1 MIAFILAGLVL
12 GGIYAISAA
21 SIVVT
26 YVSAGVLNF
35 AFGAIAFFIA
45 RLYYYLVAQL
55 GWPVFASA
63 IVAIAIAGPLL
74 GIVLYFA
81 LFRFLAQAQAIT
93 KVVATIGLSVAIP
106 AATELIFGDHPI
118 LTSPG
123 LAPPPEHVFHVG
135 GVAITL
141 DQIIAYCCV
150 VAVLAIGTWVL
161 RRTQVGLLVRATV
174 DSKAMTSLSGIS
186 PARIAVGVWA
196 AGTFLAGLAGV
207 LAAPVLNVSSV
218 SNYTVIT
225 ASAFAAVVAAK
236 LRSLPVAVG
245 IGLLMGVLGSVLQ
258 WALPSV
264 SSLVTGDIIAAIPF
278 VMVVIFLLY
287 YTWRKTVTEETL
299 GGILDKAVSVRGI
312 LPQAEAA
319 RSAGASEASR
329 ASGASGV
336 VERLGGYAAKTLA
349 LGPRNPFVVI
359 TAVLPLVLSGFWL
372 GPVAEGLAIAIVF
385 LSFTL
390 LTGEGGMISLCQI
403 SFAGV
408 GGLTAAQM
416 NATYHLPVL
425 LGVLV
430 GALLAGACGLVVGL
444 LTARMGNLYAAL
456 ATLTLAL
463 LLSAIVFQLNVF
475 LQYGA
480 GVTVS
485 RPSFAESN
493 VSLTYLTLAV
503 FVAISL
509 FIAAIRR
516 STSGLA
522 LSAIRATETG
532 ARSAG
537 VSVVRLKVGLWTLA
551 AAIAGTGGGMYV
563 IYNGVALPQSFDAII
578 GLTWFAVVIT
588 NGRRSNNAAL
598 AAGLCFTLIPQLF
611 TTYLPTSLGQ
621 VPTLLFGAGAVLL
634 ARNPDGI
641 ITMNGR
647 QITALARRLSGS
659 GRHTGGGQPLPA
671 GHAAGRVPASAA
683 AASAASAPAASAAS
697 AASAAAAPAASAA
710 PAAPAA
716 PAAKLEDAQ

>member
-45 RLYYYLVAQL
+45 RLYYYLVAQH
-55 GWPVFASA
+55 GWPVYAAA
-63 IVAIAIAGPLL
+63 IVAIAITGPLL
-74 GIVLYFA
+74 GVALYFA

-106 AATELIFGDHPI
+106 AATELIFGNQAI

-123 LAPPPEHVFHVG
+123 LAPQPVRVFHVG
-135 GVAITL
+135 GVAVTL
-141 DQIIAYCCV
+141 DQLITYCCV
-150 VAVLAIGTWVL
+150 AAVLAIGTYVL
-161 RRTQVGLLVRATV
+161 RRTHVGLMVRATV

-196 AGTFLAGLAGV
+196 VGTFLAGLAGV

-218 SNYTVIT
+218 SNYTVVT

-236 LRSLPVAVG
+236 LRSLPVAVAV
-245 IGLLMGVLGSVLQ
+245 GLIMGVVGSLLQ
-258 WALPSV
+258 WSLPSV
-264 SSLVTGDIIAAIPF
+264 SSQVTGDIIAGIPF
-278 VMVVIFLLY
+278 AMVVIFLLY
-287 YTWRKTVTEETL
+287 YTWRKAVADESL
-299 GGILDKAVSVRGI
+299 GGTLDRAISVRSITSWAPAG
-312 LPQAEAA
+312 PSAG
-319 RSAGASEASR
+319 RSAERGLRGLTAR
-329 ASGASGV
+329 ALS
-336 VERLGGYAAKTLA
+336 LA
-349 LGPRNPFVVI
+349 QQNPFVI
-359 TAVLPLVLSGFWL
+359 IAAILPLVLSAYWIGS
-372 GPVAEGLAIAIVF
+372 VAEGVAIAIIL

-403 SFAGV
+403 SFAGI
-408 GGLTAAQM
+408 GGLTAAQV
-416 NATYHLPVL
+416 NSTYHLPVL
-425 LGVLV
+425 LGVAV
-430 GALLAGACGLVVGL
+430 GGLLAGACGLIVGL
-444 LTARMGNLYAAL
+444 LAVRMGNLYAAL
-456 ATLTLAL
+456 ATLTFGL
-463 LLSAIVFQLNVF
+463 LLSSIVFQLNVF

-485 RPSFAESN
+485 RPSFAQSN
-493 VSLTYLTLAV
+493 TALTYFTLAI
-503 FVAISL
+503 FVVISL

-522 LSAIRATETG
+522 LSAIRTSETG

-537 VSVVRLKVGLWTLA
+537 ISVVRMKTAIWALA
-551 AAIAGTGGGMYV
+551 AGIAGIGGGMYV
-563 IYNGVALPQSFDAII
+563 IYTGAALPQSFDTII

-598 AAGLCFTLIPQLF
+598 ASGLMIVLIPQIF
-611 TTYLPTSLGQ
+611 ATYLPAALGPL
-621 VPTLLFGAGAVLL
+621 PTLLFGVGAVLL

-647 QITALARRLSGS
+647 QLAALGRRL
-659 GRHTGGGQPLPA
+659 TGGGKQGRESQAQA
-671 GHAAGRVPASAA
+671 GEIASKV
-683 AASAASAPAASAAS
+683 APE
-697 AASAAAAPAASAA
+697 
-710 PAAPAA
+710 
-716 PAAKLEDAQ
+716 LEDVQ

>member
-63 IVAIAIAGPLL
+63 IVAIVIAGPLL

-106 AATELIFGDHPI
+106 AATELIFGDQPI

-123 LAPPPEHVFHVG
+123 LAPLPEHVFHVG

-141 DQIIAYCCV
+141 DQVIAYGCV
-150 VAVLAIGTWVL
+150 VAVLAAGTWVL

-174 DSKAMTSLSGIS
+174 DSKAMASISGIS

-245 IGLLMGVLGSVLQ
+245 IGLLMGVVGSVLQ

-278 VMVVIFLLY
+278 AMVVIFLLY
-287 YTWRKTVTEETL
+287 YTWRRAVTEETL
-299 GGILDKAVSVRGI
+299 GGILDKAVAVRGI
-312 LPQAEAA
+312 LPQAEAWRSA
-319 RSAGASEASR
+319 RSATASR
-329 ASGASGV
+329 E
-336 VERLGGYAAKTLA
+336 ERLRGYAARAMA

-359 TAVLPLVLSGFWL
+359 TAILPLVLSGFWL
-372 GPVAEGLAIAIVF
+372 GPVAEGAAIGIVF

-425 LGVLV
+425 LGVLI
-430 GALLAGACGLVVGL
+430 GAVLAGACGLVVGL

-463 LLSAIVFQLNVF
+463 LLSSIVFQLNVF

-509 FIAAIRR
+509 LIAAIRR

-551 AAIAGTGGGMYV
+551 AAIAGIGGGMYV

-598 AAGLCFTLIPQLF
+598 AAGLFYTLIPQLF

-647 QITALARRLSGS
+647 QITALARRLTGN
-659 GRHTGGGQPLPA
+659 GRRTGGGRPLPA
-671 GHAAGRVPASAA
+671 GPGDPAGTGDPGGTAPGRVPA
-683 AASAASAPAASAAS
+683 PAV
-697 AASAAAAPAASAA
+697 
-710 PAAPAA
+710 
-716 PAAKLEDAQ
+716 AAKLEDVQ

>member
-12 GGIYAISAA
+12 GGVYAISAA

-45 RLYYYLVAQL
+45 RLYYYLVVQL
-55 GWPVFASA
+55 GWPEFASA
-63 IVAIAIAGPLL
+63 IVAIVIVGPLL
-74 GIVLYFA
+74 GIALYFA

-106 AATELIFGDHPI
+106 AATELIFGEQPI

-123 LAPPPEHVFHVG
+123 LAPQPERVFHVG

-141 DQIIAYCCV
+141 DQVIAYCCV
-150 VAVLAIGTWVL
+150 AAVLAAGTYVL
-161 RRTQVGLLVRATV
+161 RRTQVGLVVRATV
-174 DSKAMTSLSGIS
+174 DSKAMTSLTGIS
-186 PARIAVGVWA
+186 PARVAVGVWA

-207 LAAPVLNVSSV
+207 LAAPILNVSSV
-218 SNYTVIT
+218 SNYTVVT

-236 LRSLPVAVG
+236 LRSLPIAVVVGLIMG
-245 IGLLMGVLGSVLQ
+245 IVGSLLQ

-264 SSLVTGDIIAAIPF
+264 SSLVTGDIISAIPF

-287 YTWRKTVTEETL
+287 YTWRRSITEESL
-299 GGILDKAVSVRGI
+299 GGILDKAISVRGG
-312 LPQAEAA
+312 AA
-319 RSAGASEASR
+319 PELSDVPPAGRLRGQLTR
-329 ASGASGV
+329 AV
-336 VERLGGYAAKTLA
+336 LLV
-349 LGPRNPFVVI
+349 PRNPFVVI
-359 TAVLPLVLSGFWL
+359 AAIVPLVLSGYWL
-372 GPVAEGLAIAIVF
+372 GPVTEGVAIGIIF

-390 LTGEGGMISLCQI
+390 LTGEGGIISLCQI

-408 GGLTAAQM
+408 GGLAAAQV
-416 NATYHLPVL
+416 NSTYHLPVL
-425 LGVLV
+425 LGVLI
-430 GALLAGACGLVVGL
+430 GAVLAGVGGLIVGL

-463 LLSAIVFQLNVF
+463 LMSSIVFQFNTF
-475 LQYGA
+475 MQYGA
-480 GVTVS
+480 GVTVL
-485 RPSFAESN
+485 RPSFAQSGT
-493 VSLTYLTLAV
+493 SLTYLTLAI
-503 FVAISL
+503 FVVISL

-537 VSVVRLKVGLWTLA
+537 ISVVRFKIAIWTLA
-551 AAIAGTGGGMYV
+551 AAIAGVGGGMYV
-563 IYNGVALPQSFDAII
+563 IYAGVALPQSFDAIV
-578 GLTWFAVVIT
+578 GLTWFAVVVT

-598 AAGLCFTLIPQLF
+598 AAGLFFTLIPQLF
-611 TTYLPTSLGQ
+611 TTYLPTSLGPL
-621 VPTLLFGAGAVLL
+621 PTLLFGAGAVLL

-647 QITALARRLSGS
+647 QITSLARRVA
-659 GRHTGGGQPLPA
+659 GRGRRPGGGQPVLADSANSRVPTPA
-671 GHAAGRVPASAA
+671 GAAKSPAA
-683 AASAASAPAASAAS
+683 ARM
-697 AASAAAAPAASAA
+697 
-710 PAAPAA
+710 
-716 PAAKLEDAQ
+716 EETQ

>member
-1 MIAFILAGLVL
+1 
-12 GGIYAISAA
+12 
-21 SIVVT
+21 
-26 YVSAGVLNF
+26 VLNF
-35 AFGAIAFFIA
+35 AFGAVAFFIA
-45 RLYYYLVAQL
+45 RLYYYLVVQL
-55 GWPVFASA
+55 GWPVYEAA
-63 IVAIAIAGPLL
+63 IVAIVVAGPLL
-74 GIVLYFA
+74 GIALYFA

-106 AATELIFGDHPI
+106 AATELIFGNQPI

-123 LAPPPEHVFHVG
+123 LAPLPERVFHVG

-141 DQIIAYCCV
+141 DQVIAYCCV
-150 VAVLAIGTWVL
+150 VAVLAVGTWVL

-174 DSKAMTSLSGIS
+174 DSKAMASLSGIS

-245 IGLLMGVLGSVLQ
+245 VGLLMGVIGSLLQ

-264 SSLVTGDIIAAIPF
+264 SSLVTGDIISAIPF

-287 YTWRKTVTEETL
+287 YTWRKAVSEEGL
-299 GGILDKAVSVRGI
+299 GGILDKAIAVRG
-312 LPQAEAA
+312 LASTAA
-319 RSAGASEASR
+319 D
-329 ASGASGV
+329 
-336 VERLGGYAAKTLA
+336 GGYAGRRTEGLRGYTTRLLA
-349 LGPRNPFVVI
+349 LAPRNPFVVI
-359 TAVLPLVLSGFWL
+359 AAVAPLVLSGYWL
-372 GPVAEGLAIAIVF
+372 GPVVEGVAIGIVF

-403 SFAGV
+403 SFAGI
-408 GGLTAAQM
+408 GGLATAQV
-416 NATYHLPVL
+416 NSTYHLPVL
-425 LGVLV
+425 LGVLIGGV
-430 GALLAGACGLVVGL
+430 LACAGGLIVGL
-444 LTARMGNLYAAL
+444 LTVRMGNLYAAL

-463 LLSAIVFQLNVF
+463 LLSSIVFQFNVF
-475 LQYGA
+475 MQYGA

-485 RPSFAESN
+485 RPSFAQSN
-493 VSLTYLTLAV
+493 IALTYLTLAV
-503 FVAISL
+503 FVIISL
-509 FIAAIRR
+509 IITAIRR

-522 LSAIRATETG
+522 LSAIRSTETG

-537 VSVVRLKVGLWTLA
+537 VSVIRTKIMIWALA
-551 AAIAGTGGGMYV
+551 AAIAGIGGGMYV
-563 IYNGVALPQSFDAII
+563 IYNGVALPQSFDAIV

-598 AAGLCFTLIPQLF
+598 AAGLFYTLIPQLF
-611 TTYLPTSLGQ
+611 TTYLPTSWGPL
-621 VPTLLFGAGAVLL
+621 PTLLFGMGAVLL

-647 QITALARRLSGS
+647 QIEALARRLTRRG
-659 GRHTGGGQPLPA
+659 GQAGGGQPVL
-671 GHAAGRVPASAA
+671 AAPPEGRVPASAVA
-683 AASAASAPAASAAS
+683 VNR
-697 AASAAAAPAASAA
+697 
-710 PAAPAA
+710 
-716 PAAKLEDAQ
+716 EDAQ

>member
-63 IVAIAIAGPLL
+63 VVAIVIAGPLL
-74 GIVLYFA
+74 GIALYFA

-106 AATELIFGDHPI
+106 AATELIFGDQPI

-123 LAPPPEHVFHVG
+123 LAPLPERVFHVG

-141 DQIIAYCCV
+141 DQVIAYGCV
-150 VAVLAIGTWVL
+150 VAVLAVGTWVL

-174 DSKAMTSLSGIS
+174 DSKAMTSISGIS

-245 IGLLMGVLGSVLQ
+245 IGLLMGVVGSVLQ

-278 VMVVIFLLY
+278 AMVVIFLLY
-287 YTWRKTVTEETL
+287 YTWRRAVTEETL
-299 GGILDKAVSVRGI
+299 GGILDKAVAVRGI
-312 LPQAEAA
+312 LPQAEAW
-319 RSAGASEASR
+319 RSAAASR
-329 ASGASGV
+329 EG
-336 VERLGGYAAKTLA
+336 RLRGYAARAMA

-359 TAVLPLVLSGFWL
+359 TAILPLALSGFWL
-372 GPVAEGLAIAIVF
+372 GPVAEGAAIGIVF

-425 LGVLV
+425 LGVLI
-430 GALLAGACGLVVGL
+430 GAVLAGACGLVVGL

-509 FIAAIRR
+509 LIAAIRR

-551 AAIAGTGGGMYV
+551 AAIAGIGGGMYV

-598 AAGLCFTLIPQLF
+598 AAGLFYTLIPQLF

-647 QITALARRLSGS
+647 QIAALARRLTRN
-659 GRHTGGGQPLPA
+659 GRRTGGGRPLPA
-671 GHAAGRVPASAA
+671 GPGGTGDPAGTGDQAGPAAGRVPA
-683 AASAASAPAASAAS
+683 PAV
-697 AASAAAAPAASAA
+697 
-710 PAAPAA
+710 
-716 PAAKLEDAQ
+716 AAKLEDAQ

>member
-1 MIAFILAGLVL
+1 LIAFILAGLVL

-45 RLYYYLVAQL
+45 RLYYYLVVQA
-55 GWPVFASA
+55 GWPVYASA
-63 IVAIAIAGPLL
+63 ILAIAITGPLL
-74 GIVLYFA
+74 GVALYFA
-81 LFRFLAQAQAIT
+81 LFRFLTHAQAIT

-106 AATELIFGDHPI
+106 AATELIFGNHAI

-123 LAPPPEHVFHVG
+123 LAPLPVRVFHVG

-141 DQIIAYCCV
+141 DELIAYGCV
-150 VAVLAIGTWVL
+150 AAVLAVGTYVL
-161 RRTQVGLLVRATV
+161 RRTRVGLMVRATV
-174 DSKAMTSLSGIS
+174 DSKAMTSLSGVS

-236 LRSLPVAVG
+236 LRSLPLAVG
-245 IGLLMGVLGSVLQ
+245 IGLIMGVAGSLLQ
-258 WALPSV
+258 WSLPSV
-264 SSLVTGDIIAAIPF
+264 SSQVTGDIIAAIPF
-278 VMVVIFLLY
+278 AMVVIFLLY
-287 YTWRKTVTEETL
+287 YTWRKTVTEENL
-299 GGILDKAVSVRGI
+299 GGTLDRAIDVRAI
-312 LPQAEAA
+312 TSSAQAWP
-319 RSAGASEASR
+319 SAGPNTEGGLRGLTVR
-329 ASGASGV
+329 A
-336 VERLGGYAAKTLA
+336 LA
-349 LGPRNPFVVI
+349 LAPRNPFVII
-359 TAVLPLVLSGFWL
+359 TAILPLVLSAYWV
-372 GPVAEGLAIAIVF
+372 GPVAEGVAIAIIF

-403 SFAGV
+403 TFAGI
-408 GGLTAAQM
+408 GGLATAQV

-425 LGVLV
+425 LGVVV
-430 GALLAGACGLVVGL
+430 GGLLAGAGGLIVGT

-456 ATLTLAL
+456 ATLTFGL
-463 LLSAIVFQLNVF
+463 LFSAIVFQFNVF
-475 LQYGA
+475 LQYGS

-485 RPSFAESN
+485 RPSFASSN
-493 VSLTYLTLAV
+493 VTLTYVTLAL
-503 FVAISL
+503 FVLVSL

-522 LSAIRATETG
+522 LSAIRTSETG

-537 VSVVRLKVGLWTLA
+537 ISVVRMKIVIWTLA
-551 AAIAGTGGGMYV
+551 AAIAGIGGGMYV
-563 IYNGVALPQSFDAII
+563 IYIGAALPQSFDTII
-578 GLTWFAVVIT
+578 GLTWFAVVVT

-598 AAGLCFTLIPQLF
+598 AAGLFFVLIPQLF
-611 TTYLPTSLGQ
+611 ATYLPTGWGPL
-621 VPTLLFGAGAVLL
+621 PTLLFGAGAVLL

-647 QITALARRLSGS
+647 QLAALARRLT
-659 GRHTGGGQPLPA
+659 RGGQPP
-671 GHAAGRVPASAA
+671 GESRTHRGGPASVVATE
-683 AASAASAPAASAAS
+683 
-697 AASAAAAPAASAA
+697 
-710 PAAPAA
+710 
-716 PAAKLEDAQ
+716 LEDVR

>member
-45 RLYYYLVAQL
+45 RLYYYLVAQQ
-55 GWPVFASA
+55 GWPGWASA
-63 IVAIAIAGPLL
+63 IVAIVIVGPLL
-74 GIVLYFA
+74 GIALYFA

-106 AATELIFGDHPI
+106 AATELIFGNQPI
-118 LTSPG
+118 LSSPG
-123 LAPPPEHVFHVG
+123 LAPVPERVFHVD

-141 DQIIAYCCV
+141 DQVIAYCCV
-150 VAVLAIGTWVL
+150 VAVLAAGTYVL

-174 DSKAMTSLSGIS
+174 DSKAMASLSGIS

-245 IGLLMGVLGSVLQ
+245 IGLVMGVVGSLLQ

-264 SSLVTGDIIAAIPF
+264 SSLVTGDIISAIPF
-278 VMVVIFLLY
+278 AMVVIFLLY
-287 YTWRKTVTEETL
+287 YTWRKVVTEETL
-299 GGILDKAVSVRGI
+299 GGILDKAISVRGGTP
-312 LPQAEAA
+312 LPSGGTAA
-319 RSAGASEASR
+319 GPGLEGRLRGYSAR
-329 ASGASGV
+329 I
-336 VERLGGYAAKTLA
+336 LA
-349 LGPRNPFVVI
+349 LVPRNPFVVI
-359 TAVLPLVLSGFWL
+359 VLILPLVLSGYWL
-372 GPVAEGLAIAIVF
+372 GPVTEGVAIGIIF

-408 GGLTAAQM
+408 GGLTAAQL
-416 NATYHLPVL
+416 NSTYHLPVL
-425 LGVLV
+425 LGVLAGGV
-430 GALLAGACGLVVGL
+430 LAGIGGLIVGL

-463 LLSAIVFQLNVF
+463 LLSSIVFQLNVF
-475 LQYGA
+475 MQYGA

-485 RPSFAESN
+485 RPSFAESGI
-493 VSLTYLTLAV
+493 SLTYVTLAI
-503 FVAISL
+503 FVVISL
-509 FIAAIRR
+509 LIAAIRR

-522 LSAIRATETG
+522 LSAIRSTETG

-537 VSVVRLKVGLWTLA
+537 ISVVRFKTAIWTLA
-551 AAIAGTGGGMYV
+551 AAIAGIGGGMYV
-563 IYNGVALPQSFDAII
+563 IYAGVALPQSFDAIV

-598 AAGLCFTLIPQLF
+598 AAGLFYTLIPQLF
-611 TTYLPTSLGQ
+611 TTYLPASLGPL
-621 VPTLLFGAGAVLL
+621 PTLLFGAGAVLL

-647 QITALARRLSGS
+647 QISSLARRLTR
-659 GRHTGGGQPLPA
+659 GRWSAGGGRSPGGGRPPLA
-671 GHAAGRVPASAA
+671 GPVSGRVPAPAVSANM
-683 AASAASAPAASAAS
+683 
-697 AASAAAAPAASAA
+697 
-710 PAAPAA
+710 
-716 PAAKLEDAQ
+716 EDSQ

>member
-1 MIAFILAGLVL
+1 VIAFILAGLVL

-45 RLYYYLVAQL
+45 RLYYYLVAQH
-55 GWPVFASA
+55 GWPVYAAA
-63 IVAIAIAGPLL
+63 IVAIAITGPVL
-74 GIVLYFA
+74 GIALYFG

-106 AATELIFGDHPI
+106 AATELIFGNQAI

-123 LAPPPEHVFHVG
+123 LAPQPVQVFHVG

-141 DQIIAYCCV
+141 DQLIAYCCV
-150 VAVLAIGTWVL
+150 AAVLAIGTYVL
-161 RRTQVGLLVRATV
+161 RRTQVGLMVRATV
-174 DSKAMTSLSGIS
+174 DSKAMTSLSGVS

-196 AGTFLAGLAGV
+196 VGTFLAGLAGV

-218 SNYTVIT
+218 SNYTVVT

-236 LRSLPVAVG
+236 LRSLPVAVAV
-245 IGLLMGVLGSVLQ
+245 GLIMGVVGSLLQ
-258 WALPSV
+258 WALPKV
-264 SSLVTGDIIAAIPF
+264 SSQVTGDIIAGIPF
-278 VMVVIFLLY
+278 AMVVIFLLY
-287 YTWRKTVTEETL
+287 YTWRKAVADENL
-299 GGILDKAVSVRGI
+299 GGTLDRAISVRSITSWAPAGRSSGRT
-312 LPQAEAA
+312 AERGLRGLTA
-319 RSAGASEASR
+319 RA
-329 ASGASGV
+329 
-336 VERLGGYAAKTLA
+336 LA
-349 LGPRNPFVVI
+349 LAQQNPFVI
-359 TAVLPLVLSGFWL
+359 IAAILPLVLSAYWVGS
-372 GPVAEGLAIAIVF
+372 VAEGIAIAIIF

-403 SFAGV
+403 SFAGI
-408 GGLTAAQM
+408 GGLTAAQL
-416 NATYHLPVL
+416 NSTYHLPVL

-430 GALLAGACGLVVGL
+430 GGLLAGVSGLIVGL
-444 LTARMGNLYAAL
+444 LTVRMGNLYAAL
-456 ATLTLAL
+456 ATLTFGL
-463 LLSAIVFQLNVF
+463 LLSSIVFQLNVF

-485 RPSFAESN
+485 RPSFALSN
-493 VSLTYLTLAV
+493 TSLTYFTLGI
-503 FVAISL
+503 FVVISL

-522 LSAIRATETG
+522 LSAIRTSETG

-537 VSVVRLKVGLWTLA
+537 ISVVRMKIVIWALA
-551 AAIAGTGGGMYV
+551 AGIAGIGGGMYV
-563 IYNGVALPQSFDAII
+563 IYTGAALPQSFDTII

-598 AAGLCFTLIPQLF
+598 AGGLMIVLIPQIF
-611 TTYLPTSLGQ
+611 ATYLPTAWGPL
-621 VPTLLFGAGAVLL
+621 PTLLFGMGAVLL

-647 QITALARRLSGS
+647 QLAALGRRL
-659 GRHTGGGQPLPA
+659 TAGGQ
-671 GHAAGRVPASAA
+671 HAQKSQPVSTATPE
-683 AASAASAPAASAAS
+683 
-697 AASAAAAPAASAA
+697 
-710 PAAPAA
+710 
-716 PAAKLEDAQ
+716 LEDVQ

>member
-1 MIAFILAGLVL
+1 M
-12 GGIYAISAA
+12 
-21 SIVVT
+21 
-26 YVSAGVLNF
+26 
-35 AFGAIAFFIA
+35 
-45 RLYYYLVAQL
+45 
-55 GWPVFASA
+55 
-63 IVAIAIAGPLL
+63 
-74 GIVLYFA
+74 
-81 LFRFLAQAQAIT
+81 
-93 KVVATIGLSVAIP
+93 
-106 AATELIFGDHPI
+106 
-118 LTSPG
+118 
-123 LAPPPEHVFHVG
+123 
-135 GVAITL
+135 
-141 DQIIAYCCV
+141 
-150 VAVLAIGTWVL
+150 
-161 RRTQVGLLVRATV
+161 
-174 DSKAMTSLSGIS
+174 
-186 PARIAVGVWA
+186 
-196 AGTFLAGLAGV
+196 
-207 LAAPVLNVSSV
+207 
-218 SNYTVIT
+218 
-225 ASAFAAVVAAK
+225 
-236 LRSLPVAVG
+236 
-245 IGLLMGVLGSVLQ
+245 
-258 WALPSV
+258 
-264 SSLVTGDIIAAIPF
+264 
-278 VMVVIFLLY
+278 
-287 YTWRKTVTEETL
+287 
-299 GGILDKAVSVRGI
+299 
-312 LPQAEAA
+312 
-319 RSAGASEASR
+319 
-329 ASGASGV
+329 
-336 VERLGGYAAKTLA
+336 A

-359 TAVLPLVLSGFWL
+359 TAILPLALSGFWL
-372 GPVAEGLAIAIVF
+372 GPVAEGAAIGIVF

-425 LGVLV
+425 LGVLI
-430 GALLAGACGLVVGL
+430 GAVLAGACGLVVGL

-551 AAIAGTGGGMYV
+551 AAIAGIGGGMYV

-647 QITALARRLSGS
+647 QITALARRLTGS
-659 GRHTGGGQPLPA
+659 GRQTGGGQPLPA
-671 GHAAGRVPASAA
+671 GQAAGLVPASAVA
-683 AASAASAPAASAAS
+683 PASAPAAAPP
-697 AASAAAAPAASAA
+697 AAAV
-710 PAAPAA
+710 
-716 PAAKLEDAQ
+716 AAKLEDTQ

>member
-55 GWPVFASA
+55 GWPEYASA
-63 IVAIAIAGPLL
+63 IVAIAIVGPLL
-74 GIVLYFA
+74 GVALYFS

-106 AATELIFGDHPI
+106 AATELIFGNKPI

-123 LAPPPEHVFHVG
+123 LAPLPEHVFHLG

-141 DQIIAYCCV
+141 DQVIAYCCV
-150 VAVLAIGTWVL
+150 AAVLVVGSYVL
-161 RRTQVGLLVRATV
+161 RRTQVGLLVRASV

-186 PARIAVGVWA
+186 PGRIAVGVWA

-236 LRSLPVAVG
+236 LRSLPVAVVV
-245 IGLLMGVLGSVLQ
+245 GLIMGVVGSVLQ

-264 SSLVTGDIIAAIPF
+264 SSIVTGDIIAAIPF

-287 YTWRKTVTEETL
+287 YTWRKAVTEETL
-299 GGILDKAVSVRGI
+299 GGILDKAISVRGGPPPAGEPSAAGN
-312 LPQAEAA
+312 LRGQVGQA
-319 RSAGASEASR
+319 
-329 ASGASGV
+329 
-336 VERLGGYAAKTLA
+336 LA
-349 LGPRNPFVVI
+349 LVPRNPFVVI
-359 TAVLPLVLSGFWL
+359 AAVLPLVLSGYWL
-372 GPVAEGLAIAIVF
+372 GPVTEGVAIAIIF

-390 LTGEGGMISLCQI
+390 LTGEGGIISLCQI

-408 GGLTAAQM
+408 GGLATAQVSS
-416 NATYHLPVL
+416 TYHLPVL

-430 GALLAGACGLVVGL
+430 GGVLAGIGGLVVGL

-463 LLSAIVFQLNVF
+463 LLSSIVFQLNVF
-475 LQYGA
+475 TQYGA

-485 RPSFAESN
+485 RPSFAESGI
-493 VSLTYLTLAV
+493 SLTYLTLAI

-509 FIAAIRR
+509 LIAAIRR

-522 LSAIRATETG
+522 LSAIRSTETG

-537 VSVVRLKVGLWTLA
+537 ISVVRFKIAIWTLA
-551 AAIAGTGGGMYV
+551 AAIAGIGGGMYV
-563 IYNGVALPQSFDAII
+563 IYAGVALPQSFDAIV
-578 GLTWFAVVIT
+578 GLTWFAVVVT

-598 AAGLCFTLIPQLF
+598 AAGLFFTLIPQVF
-611 TTYLPTSLGQ
+611 ATYLPTSLGPL
-621 VPTLLFGAGAVLL
+621 PTLLFGAGAVLL

-647 QITALARRLSGS
+647 QITSLARRLTGG
-659 GRHTGGGQPLPA
+659 GRHPGGGQPALA
-671 GHAAGRVPASAA
+671 GPVNALVPTPAA
-683 AASAASAPAASAAS
+683 AAKPSAVSAGM
-697 AASAAAAPAASAA
+697 
-710 PAAPAA
+710 
-716 PAAKLEDAQ
+716 EDGQ

>member
-1 MIAFILAGLVL
+1 VIAFILAGLVL

-35 AFGAIAFFIA
+35 AFGAVAFFIA
-45 RLYYYLVAQL
+45 RLYYYLVVQL
-55 GWPVFASA
+55 GWPVYEAA
-63 IVAIAIAGPLL
+63 IVAIVIAGPLL
-74 GIVLYFA
+74 GIALYFA

-106 AATELIFGDHPI
+106 AATELIFGNQPI

-123 LAPPPEHVFHVG
+123 LAPLPERVFHVG

-141 DQIIAYCCV
+141 DQVIAYCCV
-150 VAVLAIGTWVL
+150 VAVLVAGTWVL

-174 DSKAMTSLSGIS
+174 DSKAMASLSGIS

-245 IGLLMGVLGSVLQ
+245 VGLLMGVIGSLLQ

-264 SSLVTGDIIAAIPF
+264 SSLVTGDIISAIPF

-287 YTWRKTVTEETL
+287 YTWRKAVSEEGL
-299 GGILDKAVSVRGI
+299 GGILDKAIAVRG
-312 LPQAEAA
+312 LASAA
-319 RSAGASEASR
+319 AD
-329 ASGASGV
+329 
-336 VERLGGYAAKTLA
+336 GGYAGRRTEGLRGYATRLLA
-349 LGPRNPFVVI
+349 LAPRNPFVVI
-359 TAVLPLVLSGFWL
+359 AAVAPLVLSGYWL
-372 GPVAEGLAIAIVF
+372 GPVVEGVAIGIVF

-403 SFAGV
+403 SFAGI
-408 GGLTAAQM
+408 GGLATAQV
-416 NATYHLPVL
+416 NSTYHLPVL
-425 LGVLV
+425 LGVLIGGV
-430 GALLAGACGLVVGL
+430 LACAGGLIVGL
-444 LTARMGNLYAAL
+444 LTVRMGNLYAAL

-463 LLSAIVFQLNVF
+463 LLSSIVFQFNVF
-475 LQYGA
+475 MQYGA

-485 RPSFAESN
+485 RPSFAQSN
-493 VSLTYLTLAV
+493 IALTYLTLAV
-503 FVAISL
+503 FVIISL
-509 FIAAIRR
+509 LITAIRR

-522 LSAIRATETG
+522 LSAIRSTETG

-537 VSVVRLKVGLWTLA
+537 VSVIRTKIMIWALA
-551 AAIAGTGGGMYV
+551 AAIAGIGGGMYV
-563 IYNGVALPQSFDAII
+563 IYNGVALPQSFDAIV

-598 AAGLCFTLIPQLF
+598 AAGLFYTLIPQLF
-611 TTYLPTSLGQ
+611 TTYLPTSWGPL
-621 VPTLLFGAGAVLL
+621 PTLLFGMGAVLL

-647 QITALARRLSGS
+647 QIEALARRLTRKG
-659 GRHTGGGQPLPA
+659 GQTGGGQPVL
-671 GHAAGRVPASAA
+671 AAPLEGRVPASAVA
-683 AASAASAPAASAAS
+683 VNR
-697 AASAAAAPAASAA
+697 
-710 PAAPAA
+710 
-716 PAAKLEDAQ
+716 EDAQ

>member
-1 MIAFILAGLVL
+1 VIAFILAGLVL

-35 AFGAIAFFIA
+35 AFGAVAFFIA
-45 RLYYYLVAQL
+45 RLYYYLVVQL
-55 GWPVFASA
+55 GWPVYEAA
-63 IVAIAIAGPLL
+63 IVAIVIAGPLL
-74 GIVLYFA
+74 GIALYFA

-106 AATELIFGDHPI
+106 AATELIFGNQPI

-123 LAPPPEHVFHVG
+123 LAPLPERVFHVG

-141 DQIIAYCCV
+141 DQVIAYCCV
-150 VAVLAIGTWVL
+150 VAVLAAGTWVL

-174 DSKAMTSLSGIS
+174 DSKAMASLSGIS

-245 IGLLMGVLGSVLQ
+245 VGLLMGVIGSLLQ

-264 SSLVTGDIIAAIPF
+264 SSLVTGDIISAIPF

-287 YTWRKTVTEETL
+287 YTWRKAVSEEGL
-299 GGILDKAVSVRGI
+299 GGILDKAIAVRG
-312 LPQAEAA
+312 LASTAA
-319 RSAGASEASR
+319 D
-329 ASGASGV
+329 
-336 VERLGGYAAKTLA
+336 GGYAGRRTEGLRGYATRLLA
-349 LGPRNPFVVI
+349 LAPRNPFVVI
-359 TAVLPLVLSGFWL
+359 AAVAPLVLSGYWL
-372 GPVAEGLAIAIVF
+372 GPVVEGVAIGIVF

-403 SFAGV
+403 SFAGI
-408 GGLTAAQM
+408 GGLATAQV
-416 NATYHLPVL
+416 NSTYHLPVL
-425 LGVLV
+425 LGVLIGGV
-430 GALLAGACGLVVGL
+430 LACAGGLIVGL
-444 LTARMGNLYAAL
+444 LTVRMGNLYAAL

-463 LLSAIVFQLNVF
+463 LLSSIVFQFNVF
-475 LQYGA
+475 MQYGA

-485 RPSFAESN
+485 RPSFAQSN
-493 VSLTYLTLAV
+493 IALTYLTLAV
-503 FVAISL
+503 FVIISL
-509 FIAAIRR
+509 FITAIRR

-522 LSAIRATETG
+522 LSAIRSTETG

-537 VSVVRLKVGLWTLA
+537 VSVIRTKIMIWALA
-551 AAIAGTGGGMYV
+551 AAIAGIGGGMYV
-563 IYNGVALPQSFDAII
+563 IYNGVALPQSFDAIV

-598 AAGLCFTLIPQLF
+598 AAGLFYTLIPQLF
-611 TTYLPTSLGQ
+611 TTYLPTSWGPL
-621 VPTLLFGAGAVLL
+621 PTLLFGMGAVLL

-647 QITALARRLSGS
+647 QIEALARRLTRRG
-659 GRHTGGGQPLPA
+659 GQAGGGQPVL
-671 GHAAGRVPASAA
+671 AAPLEGRVPASAVA
-683 AASAASAPAASAAS
+683 VNR
-697 AASAAAAPAASAA
+697 
-710 PAAPAA
+710 
-716 PAAKLEDAQ
+716 EDSQ

>member
-63 IVAIAIAGPLL
+63 IVAIVIAGPLL

-106 AATELIFGDHPI
+106 AATELIFGDQPI

-161 RRTQVGLLVRATV
+161 RRTQAGLLVRATV

-287 YTWRKTVTEETL
+287 YTWRKAVTEETL
-299 GGILDKAVSVRGI
+299 GGILDKAISVRGI
-312 LPQAEAA
+312 LPQADAA
-319 RSAGASEASR
+319 RSAAR
-329 ASGASGV
+329 ASAGSRL
-336 VERLGGYAAKTLA
+336 ERLQGYAAKTLA
-349 LGPRNPFVVI
+349 LVPRNPFVVI

-372 GPVAEGLAIAIVF
+372 GPVAEGVAIAIVF

-408 GGLTAAQM
+408 GGLTAAQL

-425 LGVLV
+425 LGVLA
-430 GALLAGACGLVVGL
+430 GAVLAGACGLVVGL

-551 AAIAGTGGGMYV
+551 AAIAGIGGGMYV

-647 QITALARRLSGS
+647 QITALARRLTGS
-659 GRHTGGGQPLPA
+659 GRHTEGGQPLPA
-671 GHAAGRVPASAA
+671 GQAAGRVPAAATAASPGIASPGAASPGAASPAAASPAAASPAA
-683 AASAASAPAASAAS
+683 AATA
-697 AASAAAAPAASAA
+697 
-710 PAAPAA
+710 
-716 PAAKLEDAQ
+716 AAKLEDAQ

>member
-1 MIAFILAGLVL
+1 VIAFILAGLVL

-45 RLYYYLVAQL
+45 RLYYYLVAQH
-55 GWPVFASA
+55 GWPVYASA
-63 IVAIAIAGPLL
+63 IVAIAITGPLL
-74 GIVLYFA
+74 GVVLYFA

-106 AATELIFGDHPI
+106 AATELIFGNQAI

-123 LAPPPEHVFHVG
+123 LAPQPVRVFHIG

-141 DQIIAYCCV
+141 DQLIAYCCV
-150 VAVLAIGTWVL
+150 AAVLAIGTYVL
-161 RRTQVGLLVRATV
+161 RRTRVGLMVRATV

-196 AGTFLAGLAGV
+196 VGTFLAGLAGV

-218 SNYTVIT
+218 SNYTVVT

-236 LRSLPVAVG
+236 LRSLPIAVG
-245 IGLLMGVLGSVLQ
+245 VGLLMGVVGSLLQ
-258 WALPSV
+258 WSLPSV
-264 SSLVTGDIIAAIPF
+264 SSLVTGDIISAIPF
-278 VMVVIFLLY
+278 ATIVIFLLY
-287 YTWRKTVTEETL
+287 YTWRKAVADEDL
-299 GGILDKAVSVRGI
+299 GGTLDRAISVRSITSWAPAG
-312 LPQAEAA
+312 P
-319 RSAGASEASR
+319 SA
-329 ASGASGV
+329 
-336 VERLGGYAAKTLA
+336 RLGTDRTLRGLTAAALSLA
-349 LGPRNPFVVI
+349 QQNPFVI
-359 TAVLPLVLSGFWL
+359 IAAILPLVLSAYWV
-372 GPVAEGLAIAIVF
+372 GPVAEGVAIAIIF

-403 SFAGV
+403 SFAGI
-408 GGLTAAQM
+408 GGLATAQV
-416 NATYHLPVL
+416 NSTYHLPVL
-425 LGVLV
+425 LGVV
-430 GALLAGACGLVVGL
+430 IGGLLAGASGLIVGL
-444 LTARMGNLYAAL
+444 LTVRMGNLYAAL
-456 ATLTLAL
+456 ATLTFSL
-463 LLSAIVFQLNVF
+463 LLSSIVFQFNVF

-485 RPSFAESN
+485 RPSFALSN
-493 VSLTYLTLAV
+493 VALTYFTLAI
-503 FVAISL
+503 FVLISL

-522 LSAIRATETG
+522 LSAIRTSETG

-537 VSVVRLKVGLWTLA
+537 ISVVRLKTTIWALA
-551 AAIAGTGGGMYV
+551 AGIAGIGGGMYV
-563 IYNGVALPQSFDAII
+563 IYTGAALPQSFDTII

-598 AAGLCFTLIPQLF
+598 AGGLMIVLIPQIF
-611 TTYLPTSLGQ
+611 ATYLPTSWGPL
-621 VPTLLFGAGAVLL
+621 PTLLFGAGAVLL

-647 QITALARRLSGS
+647 QLAALARRLTGS
-659 GRHTGGGQPLPA
+659 GTHAQESRA
-671 GHAAGRVPASAA
+671 GVGEP
-683 AASAASAPAASAAS
+683 APAV
-697 AASAAAAPAASAA
+697 APE
-710 PAAPAA
+710 
-716 PAAKLEDAQ
+716 LEDVP

>member
-45 RLYYYLVAQL
+45 RLYYYLVAQH
-55 GWPVFASA
+55 GWPVYAAA
-63 IVAIAIAGPLL
+63 IVAIAITGPLL
-74 GIVLYFA
+74 GVALYFA

-106 AATELIFGDHPI
+106 AATELIFGNQAI

-123 LAPPPEHVFHVG
+123 LAPQPVRVFHVG
-135 GVAITL
+135 GVAVTL
-141 DQIIAYCCV
+141 DQLITYCCV
-150 VAVLAIGTWVL
+150 AAVLAIGTYVL
-161 RRTQVGLLVRATV
+161 RRTQVGLMVRATV

-196 AGTFLAGLAGV
+196 VGTFLAGLAGV

-218 SNYTVIT
+218 SNYTVVT
-225 ASAFAAVVAAK
+225 ASAFAAVVAAR
-236 LRSLPVAVG
+236 LRSLPVAVAVAL
-245 IGLLMGVLGSVLQ
+245 IMGVVGSLLQ

-264 SSLVTGDIIAAIPF
+264 SSQVTGDIIAGIPF
-278 VMVVIFLLY
+278 AMVVIFLLY
-287 YTWRKTVTEETL
+287 YTWRKTVADENL
-299 GGILDKAVSVRGI
+299 GGTLDRAITVRSITSWAHGE
-312 LPQAEAA
+312 P
-319 RSAGASEASR
+319 SAGPSAEGGLRGLTAR
-329 ASGASGV
+329 AF
-336 VERLGGYAAKTLA
+336 TLA
-349 LGPRNPFVVI
+349 AQNPFVVI
-359 TAVLPLVLSGFWL
+359 AAILPLVLSAYWVGS
-372 GPVAEGLAIAIVF
+372 VAEGVAIAIIF

-403 SFAGV
+403 SFAGI
-408 GGLTAAQM
+408 GGLTAAQV

-425 LGVLV
+425 LGVAI
-430 GALLAGACGLVVGL
+430 GALLAAASGLIVGL
-444 LTARMGNLYAAL
+444 LTVRMGNLYAAL
-456 ATLTLAL
+456 ATLTFGL
-463 LLSAIVFQLNVF
+463 LLSSIVFQLNVF
-475 LQYGA
+475 MQYGA

-485 RPSFAESN
+485 RPSFALSN
-493 VSLTYLTLAV
+493 TALTYFTLV
-503 FVAISL
+503 LFVLISL

-522 LSAIRATETG
+522 LSAIRTSEIG

-537 VSVVRLKVGLWTLA
+537 VAVVRIKIAIWALA
-551 AAIAGTGGGMYV
+551 AGIAGIGGGMYV
-563 IYNGVALPQSFDAII
+563 IYTGAALPQSFDTII

-598 AAGLCFTLIPQLF
+598 AGGLMIVLIPQIF
-611 TTYLPTSLGQ
+611 ATYLPTSWGPL
-621 VPTLLFGAGAVLL
+621 PTLLFGVGAVLL

-647 QITALARRLSGS
+647 QLAALGRRLTE
-659 GRHTGGGQPLPA
+659 GRKHALE
-671 GHAAGRVPASAA
+671 GHAQADGLASAV
-683 AASAASAPAASAAS
+683 APE
-697 AASAAAAPAASAA
+697 
-710 PAAPAA
+710 
-716 PAAKLEDAQ
+716 LEDVQ

>member
-1 MIAFILAGLVL
+1 LIAFVLAGLVL

-21 SIVVT
+21 SVVVT

-55 GWPVFASA
+55 GWPVLPAAVVA
-63 IVAIAIAGPLL
+63 IVIAGPLL
-74 GIVLYFA
+74 GVALYFA

-93 KVVATIGLSVAIP
+93 KVVATIGLSVAVP
-106 AATELIFGDHPI
+106 AATELIFGNHPI

-123 LAPPPEHVFHVG
+123 LAPQPEHVFHVG

-141 DQIIAYCCV
+141 DQVIAYCCV

-161 RRTQVGLLVRATV
+161 RGTQAGLVVRATV

-236 LRSLPVAVG
+236 LRSLPVAVV
-245 IGLLMGVLGSVLQ
+245 IGLVMGVLGSVLQ

-278 VMVVIFLLY
+278 AMVVIFLLY
-287 YTWRKTVTEETL
+287 YTWRRAVTEETL
-299 GGILDKAVSVRGI
+299 GGILDRAVSVR
-312 LPQAEAA
+312 EAPA
-319 RSAGASEASR
+319 RTEGTGSPGSRPAGRLSR
-329 ASGASGV
+329 
-336 VERLGGYAAKTLA
+336 YAAWTLA
-349 LGPRNPFVVI
+349 LAPRNPFVVI
-359 TAVLPLVLSGFWL
+359 TAILPLVLSGYWL
-372 GPVAEGLAIAIVF
+372 GPVAEGAAIAIVF

-408 GGLTAAQM
+408 GALTAGQL
-416 NATYHLPVL
+416 NSTYHLPVL

-430 GALLAGACGLVVGL
+430 GGVLAGACGLIVGL

-456 ATLTLAL
+456 ATLTLGL
-463 LLSAIVFQLNVF
+463 LLSSIVFQLNVF
-475 LQYGA
+475 MQYGA
-480 GVTVS
+480 GVTVL
-485 RPSFAESN
+485 RPSFATSD
-493 VSLTYLTLAV
+493 VALTYLTLAV
-503 FVAISL
+503 FLVISL
-509 FIAAIRR
+509 FIAAVRR

-522 LSAIRATETG
+522 LSAIRSTETG

-537 VSVVRLKVGLWTLA
+537 VSVSRLKIGIWALA
-551 AAIAGTGGGMYV
+551 AGIAGIGGGMYA
-563 IYNGVALPQSFDAII
+563 IYTGVALPQSFDAIV
-578 GLTWFAVVIT
+578 GLTWFAVVVT

-598 AAGLCFTLIPQLF
+598 AAGLSYTLIPQLF
-611 TTYLPTSLGQ
+611 ATYLPTSLGQ
-621 VPTLLFGAGAVLL
+621 LPTLLFGAGAVLL
-634 ARNPDGI
+634 ARNPEGI

-647 QITALARRLSGS
+647 QLTALARRVAGS
-659 GRHTGGGQPLPA
+659 GGPSGGGRRSGGGQPRPA
-671 GHAAGRVPASAA
+671 GPAAGRVPA
-683 AASAASAPAASAAS
+683 PAV
-697 AASAAAAPAASAA
+697 
-710 PAAPAA
+710 
-716 PAAKLEDAQ
+716 AAKLKGAQ

>member
-1 MIAFILAGLVL
+1 VIAFILAGLVL

-35 AFGAIAFFIA
+35 AFGAVAFFIA
-45 RLYYYLVAQL
+45 RLYYYLVVQL
-55 GWPVFASA
+55 GWPVYEAA
-63 IVAIAIAGPLL
+63 IVAIVIAGPLL
-74 GIVLYFA
+74 GIALYFT

-106 AATELIFGDHPI
+106 AATELIFGNQPI

-123 LAPPPEHVFHVG
+123 LAPLPERVFHVG

-141 DQIIAYCCV
+141 DQVIAYCCV
-150 VAVLAIGTWVL
+150 VAVLAVGTWVL

-174 DSKAMTSLSGIS
+174 DSKAMASLSGIS

-245 IGLLMGVLGSVLQ
+245 VGLLMGIIGSLLQ

-264 SSLVTGDIIAAIPF
+264 SSLVTGDIISAIPF

-287 YTWRKTVTEETL
+287 YTWRRAVSEEGL
-299 GGILDKAVSVRGI
+299 GGILDKAIAVRG
-312 LPQAEAA
+312 LASTAA
-319 RSAGASEASR
+319 D
-329 ASGASGV
+329 
-336 VERLGGYAAKTLA
+336 GGYAGRRTQGLRGYTTRFLA
-349 LGPRNPFVVI
+349 LAPRNPFVVI
-359 TAVLPLVLSGFWL
+359 AAVAPLMLSGYWL
-372 GPVAEGLAIAIVF
+372 GPVVEGVAIGIVF

-403 SFAGV
+403 SFAGI
-408 GGLTAAQM
+408 GGLATAQV
-416 NATYHLPVL
+416 NSTYHLPVL
-425 LGVLV
+425 LGVLIGGV
-430 GALLAGACGLVVGL
+430 LACAGGLIVGL
-444 LTARMGNLYAAL
+444 LTVRMGNLYAAL

-463 LLSAIVFQLNVF
+463 LLSSIVFQFNIF
-475 LQYGA
+475 MQYGA

-485 RPSFAESN
+485 RPSFAQSN
-493 VSLTYLTLAV
+493 IALTYLTLAV
-503 FVAISL
+503 FVIISL
-509 FIAAIRR
+509 FITAIRR

-522 LSAIRATETG
+522 LSAIRSTETG

-537 VSVVRLKVGLWTLA
+537 VSVIRTKIMIWALA
-551 AAIAGTGGGMYV
+551 AAIAGIGGGMYV
-563 IYNGVALPQSFDAII
+563 IYNGVALPQSFDAIV

-598 AAGLCFTLIPQLF
+598 AAGLFYTLIPQLF
-611 TTYLPTSLGQ
+611 TTYLPTSWGPL
-621 VPTLLFGAGAVLL
+621 PTLLFGMGAVLL

-647 QITALARRLSGS
+647 QIEALARRLTRRG
-659 GRHTGGGQPLPA
+659 GQTGGGQPVL
-671 GHAAGRVPASAA
+671 AAPPEGRVPASALA
-683 AASAASAPAASAAS
+683 VNR
-697 AASAAAAPAASAA
+697 
-710 PAAPAA
+710 
-716 PAAKLEDAQ
+716 EDAQ